1 MATEFKLPDVGEG
14 IDAAELVEWHVAIG
28 DVVAEDQPLV
38 DVQTDKAIVEI
49 PCPVAGTVL
58 SIAGEEGDRV
68 AVGTV
73 LAVFGAAG
81 EEALATT
88 TPTAADASATV
99 VAATTPSASAPA
111 GGEQE
116 PTATPSPPA
125 AMGRPLASPA
135 VRRLA
140 RERGTDLREIAG
152 SGPGGRIVREDLD
165 APAAPAIDRPPFSAG
180 SAPPGRGVAAREDE
194 VVPMRGTRRLIARN
208 MADAWR
214 TIPHIIDFR
223 EVDLSN
229 LIAARRALGER
240 GAELST
246 FALLAKIA
254 ATAAVR
260 HPQVNASLDAEREEI
275 TVHGAVHLAV
285 AIAAPNGL
293 VTPVVR
299 DADRKSA
306 VEIGAEIVA
315 LAEAA
320 RSRRLT
326 VEQLR
331 GGTLTV
337 NNYGALGSTFST
349 PIIPPG
355 QVINLGFGKLEERP
369 KAEDGE
375 VVVRP
380 MQWVTCSGDHRAL
393 DGQDL
398 GPYVNEVVAMIEQP
412 TLLLADL
419 A

>member
-14 IDAAELVEWHVAIG
+14 IDAAELIEWRVALGDEVVEG
-28 DVVAEDQPLV
+28 QPLV

-58 SIAGEEGDRV
+58 SLAGEEGDRI

-73 LAVFGAAG
+73 LAVFGQAG
-81 EEALATT
+81 EEPSAPA
-88 TPTAADASATV
+88 TPTAADAPETAA
-99 VAATTPSASAPA
+99 AATASRTDAPA
-111 GGEQE
+111 GREQE
-116 PTATPSPPA
+116 PPAAPSPEA
-125 AMGRPLASPA
+125 TTSRPLASPA

-140 RERGTDLREIAG
+140 RERGTDLREIVG
-152 SGPGGRIVREDLD
+152 SGPGGRILREDVD
-165 APAAPAIDRPPFSAG
+165 VPAAPTGDRPPFAAG
-180 SAPPGRGVAAREDE
+180 ATPPSRGVAPREDE

-223 EVDLSN
+223 EVDLSK
-229 LIAARRALGER
+229 LIAARRALREH

-254 ATAAVR
+254 ATAAIR

-275 TVHGAVHLAV
+275 TVYGAVHLAV
-285 AIAAPNGL
+285 AIAAPSGL
-293 VTPVVR
+293 VTPVIR

-306 VEIGAEIVA
+306 VEIGAEIAA
-315 LAEAA
+315 LSEAA
-320 RSRRLT
+320 GSRSLT

-355 QVINLGFGKLEERP
+355 QVVNLGFGKVEERP

-380 MQWVTCSGDHRAL
+380 LQWLTCSGDHRAL
-393 DGQDL
+393 DGEHL
-398 GPYVNEVVAMIEQP
+398 GAYVNEVVAMIEQP
-412 TLLLADL
+412 SLLLADL
-419 A
+419 T